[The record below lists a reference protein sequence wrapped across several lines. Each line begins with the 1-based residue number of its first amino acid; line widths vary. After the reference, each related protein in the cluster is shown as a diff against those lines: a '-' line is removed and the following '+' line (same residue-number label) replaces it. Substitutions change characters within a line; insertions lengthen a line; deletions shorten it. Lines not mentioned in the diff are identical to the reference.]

1 VAVAVFAAVLVEVE
15 GMEVAA
21 FEEVAAEVAVVVLL
35 FDVHPIIMNVQM
47 SITTRVNVILRIF
60 SFLNCHHLCVY
71 STAL

>member
-1 VAVAVFAAVLVEVE
+1 VAVAVFAAVSVEVE

-21 FEEVAAEVAVVVLL
+21 FEEVAAEVAVGVLL

-60 SFLNCHHLCVY
+60 SFLNVTIYVY
-71 STAL
+71 STTL